1 MTDDHRLDPA
11 SEPQPRSWVDIRVRQ
26 ARNPPPPVFRAV
38 VANLVVATVGAV
50 ILLAYDWLAARDPS
64 LPDISAV
71 LTAIYVVVV
80 LIAGSVL
87 TYLWVELPTGA
98 SGEKRRSAWAGV
110 LGLFAAIPIVYLV
123 LVMLFQIIAP
133 LLGRA

>member
-64 LPDISAV
+64 LPDISAA

-87 TYLWVELPTGA
+87 TYLWVELPTGGA
-98 SGEKRRSAWAGV
+98 GGEKRRSPWAAL
-110 LGLFAAIPIVYLV
+110 LGFFAAVPIVYLA
-123 LVMLFQIIAP
+123 LVVSMQVVRP
-133 LLGRA
+133 LLG

>member
-1 MTDDHRLDPA
+1 VTDDGRREPPA
-11 SEPQPRSWVDIRVRQ
+11 EPAGRSWLDVRVRQ

-38 VANLVVATVGAV
+38 VANLAVAIVGAV

-64 LPDISAV
+64 LPDIGAA

-80 LIAGSVL
+80 LVVGSTL

-98 SGEKRRSAWAGV
+98 GTEKRRSPWAGL
-110 LGLFAAIPIVYLV
+110 LGFFAAVPIVYLV
-123 LVMLFQIIAP
+123 LVVALQVVQPA
-133 LLGRA
+133 LG

>member
-1 MTDDHRLDPA
+1 VTDDSRRDPPG
-11 SEPQPRSWVDIRVRQ
+11 EPAGRSWLDVRVRQ

-38 VANLVVATVGAV
+38 VANLAVAIVGAV

-64 LPDISAV
+64 LPDIGAA

-80 LIAGSVL
+80 LVVGSTL

-98 SGEKRRSAWAGV
+98 GTEKRRSPWAGL
-110 LGLFAAIPIVYLV
+110 LGFFAAVPIVYLV
-123 LVMLFQIIAP
+123 LVVAMQIVRPA
-133 LLGRA
+133 LG

>member
-1 MTDDHRLDPA
+1 MTDDQRLDPA
-11 SEPQPRSWVDIRVRQ
+11 PEPQPRSWVDVRVRQ

-38 VANLVVATVGAV
+38 VANLVVATIGAV

-98 SGEKRRSAWAGV
+98 AGGEKRRSPWAAL
-110 LGLFAAIPIVYLV
+110 LGFFAAVPIVYLA
-123 LVMLFQIIAP
+123 LVVSMQVVRP
-133 LLGRA
+133 LLG

>member
-1 MTDDHRLDPA
+1 MTDEGRPESGTEPPA
-11 SEPQPRSWVDIRVRQ
+11 RSWLDVRVRQ

-38 VANLVVATVGAV
+38 VANLVVATIGAI

-64 LPDISAV
+64 LPDIGLA

-87 TYLWVELPTGA
+87 TYLWVELPTGGA
-98 SGEKRRSAWAGV
+98 GGEKRRSAWAGL
-110 LGLFAAIPIVYLV
+110 LGFFAAVPIVYLV
-123 LVMLFQIIAP
+123 LVVTMQIIRPA
-133 LLGRA
+133 LG

>member
-1 MTDDHRLDPA
+1 MTDDGRREPPA
-11 SEPQPRSWVDIRVRQ
+11 EPAGRSWLDVRVRQ

-38 VANLVVATVGAV
+38 VANLAVAIVGAV

-64 LPDISAV
+64 LPDIGAA

-80 LIAGSVL
+80 LVVGSTL

-98 SGEKRRSAWAGV
+98 GTEKRRSPWAGL
-110 LGLFAAIPIVYLV
+110 LGFFAAVPIVYLV
-123 LVMLFQIIAP
+123 LVVALQVVQPA
-133 LLGRA
+133 LG

>member
-1 MTDDHRLDPA
+1 MTDDRRRDPPA
-11 SEPQPRSWVDIRVRQ
+11 EPAGRSWLDVRVRQ

-38 VANLVVATVGAV
+38 VANLAVAIVGAV

-64 LPDISAV
+64 LPDIGAA

-80 LIAGSVL
+80 LVVGSTL

-98 SGEKRRSAWAGV
+98 GTEKRRSPWAGL
-110 LGLFAAIPIVYLV
+110 LGFFAAVPIVYLV
-123 LVMLFQIIAP
+123 LVVALQVVQPA
-133 LLGRA
+133 LG

>member
-64 LPDISAV
+64 LPDISAA

-98 SGEKRRSAWAGV
+98 AGGEKRRSPWAAL
-110 LGLFAAIPIVYLV
+110 LGFFAAVPIVYLA
-123 LVMLFQIIAP
+123 LVVSMQVVRP
-133 LLGRA
+133 LLG

>member
-38 VANLVVATVGAV
+38 VANLVVATVGAI

-64 LPDISAV
+64 LPDISAA

-98 SGEKRRSAWAGV
+98 AGGEKRRSPWAAL
-110 LGLFAAIPIVYLV
+110 LGFFAAVPIVYLA
-123 LVMLFQIIAP
+123 LVVSMQVVRP
-133 LLGRA
+133 LLG

>member
-1 MTDDHRLDPA
+1 MTDDGPREPG
-11 SEPQPRSWVDIRVRQ
+11 SEPPGRSWLDVRMRQ

-50 ILLAYDWLAARDPS
+50 ILLAYDWVAARDPS
-64 LPDISAV
+64 LPDIGAA

-80 LIAGSVL
+80 LVAGSVL

-98 SGEKRRSAWAGV
+98 AGGEKRRSPWAGL
-110 LGLFAAIPIVYLV
+110 LGFFAAVPIVYLV
-123 LVMLFQIIAP
+123 LVVAMQVVRPA
-133 LLGRA
+133 LG

>member
-1 MTDDHRLDPA
+1 MTDEGRPGPQV
-11 SEPQPRSWVDIRVRQ
+11 EPVERSWLDIRVRQ

-64 LPDISAV
+64 LPDIGVA

-80 LIAGSVL
+80 LVVGSVL
-87 TYLWVELPTGA
+87 TYLWVELPTG
-98 SGEKRRSAWAGV
+98 SGTEKRRSPWASL
-110 LGLFAAIPIVYLV
+110 LGFFAAVPIVYLV
-123 LVMLFQIIAP
+123 LVVAMQVIRP
-133 LLGRA
+133 LLG